1 LKFSNS
7 PYPPDE
13 LIQLGKIIGAHG
25 IHGAIKVYSY
35 AESVESFTSQR
46 NIIVQDG
53 NGRWTVYDLQRCQP
67 YKQIVRM
74 TLKDIAS
81 RDQAEALAGCAVFVA
96 KASLP
101 ALEEGSHYWH
111 ELIGMAV
118 RTVEGK
124 HLGRL
129 TQIIR
134 TGANDVY
141 VVRTEGGHQPE
152 EILLPAIPS
161 VVIEIDVAQQRM
173 LVTLPEG
180 LT

>member
-7 PYPPDE
+7 PYHPDE

-35 AESVESFTSQR
+35 AESFESFTSQR
-46 NIIVQDG
+46 NIIVQDS
-53 NGRWTVYDLQRCQP
+53 NGRRMVYDLLMCQP

-74 TLKDIAS
+74 TLKDITS
-81 RDQAEALAGCAVFVA
+81 RDQAEALAGYAVFVT
-96 KASLP
+96 KASLS
-101 ALEEGSHYWH
+101 ALEEGSYYWH

-118 RTVEGK
+118 LTVEGK

-129 TQIIR
+129 IQIIP

-141 VVRTEGGHQPE
+141 VVRTEGGHQAE

-173 LVTLPEG
+173 LVRLPEG